1 PVTAARR
8 DGTMA
13 TQRVERAMD
22 LVSRV
27 KNILIDPKNEWRVI
41 DGEQDA
47 PGDILKNYVAI
58 VAAIPVVCAFIGTS
72 IIGVGPFRTGIVSG
86 LLAAVVHYVLTL
98 VGVFVVAFIIDTLAE
113 MFGGRRNFNSAFKV
127 AAYAPTAAWIAGV
140 FALLPV
146 LSVLTILGLYSLYLF
161 YLGLPMLMRT
171 PPERT
176 IGYVLAVIV
185 CACIVWILIFS
196 LPLAVLGTRMW
207 M

>member
-1 PVTAARR
+1 
-8 DGTMA
+8 
-13 TQRVERAMD
+13 MD

-27 KNILIDPKNEWRVI
+27 KNILIDPQNEWRVI
-41 DGEQDA
+41 DGEPDTPA
-47 PGDILKNYVAI
+47 NILKNYVAI
-58 VAAIPVVCAFIGTS
+58 VAAIPVVCGFIGAS
-72 IIGVGPFRTGIVSG
+72 IIGVGPYRTGILLG
-86 LLAAVVHYVLTL
+86 LIAAVVHYVLTL
-98 VGVFVVAFIIDTLAE
+98 IGVFVVAFIIDALAE
-113 MFGGRRNFNSAFKV
+113 MFGGRKNFNSAFKV
-127 AAYAPTAAWIAGV
+127 AAYAPTAAWVAGV

-185 CACIVWILIFS
+185 CAIIVWILIFS
-196 LPLAVLGTRMW
+196 LPLALLGTRLW